1 MYIAIQQNISSPPSQ
16 YEIETPGGICSARKK
31 FFSWNDKL
39 QITAPHRA
47 IVARITGKFSCFRSR
62 YSFELSDGSVYRF
75 WGEKIWKGV
84 LVCEGCKERIR
95 LYQHKGLNYS
105 LLQNKTQVAAFSKN
119 AVTIGSGD
127 QYEIRVNDDANLIVV
142 ICIVLAIDLSEN
154 EGNNTSIT
162 YHFGNIGPEDRLFD
176 KTWEPG

>member
-1 MYIAIQQNISSPPSQ
+1 MRSKHLAVSVPRERNSFHGMTSCKSLLRTVPS
-16 YEIETPGGICSARKK
+16 
-31 FFSWNDKL
+31 L
-39 QITAPHRA
+39 QELPENSHALGPD
-47 IVARITGKFSCFRSR
+47 IVLNFPTEASI
-62 YSFELSDGSVYRF
+62 V

-95 LYQHKGLNYS
+95 LYQHQGLNYS
-105 LLQNKTQVAAFSKN
+105 RLQNKTQVAAFSKN

-127 QYEIRVNDDANLIVV
+127 QYEIRVNDDANLMVV

>member
-1 MYIAIQQNISSPPSQ
+1 MYIAIQPNISSPPSQ
-16 YEIETPGGICSARKK
+16 YEIETPGCICSARKK

-39 QITAPHRA
+39 QITAPHGA

-62 YSFELSDGSVYRF
+62 YSFELSDGSAYRF

-84 LVCEGCKERIR
+84 FVCEGSKERIR
-95 LYQHKGLNYS
+95 LYQHKGLNCS
-105 LLQNKTQVAAFSKN
+105 LSQNKTQVAAFCKN

-127 QYEIRVNDDANLIVV
+127 QYEIRVVV

-154 EGNNTSIT
+154 EANNTSII
-162 YHFGNIGPEDRLFD
+162 YDFGNIGPEDRPCD